1 MSLFNYNHNNVI
13 ICKNKEQQAKI
24 VGLSNLVSHDP
35 LVNVRWVDKKNA
47 QNPSKDSDVKVFS
60 AERVIFDL
68 RARYYVQ
75 QAFDALAVSTIVL
88 GVLSMLVPRIRGY
101 YAEAFDV
108 LSEAFNFDQS
118 AENYL
123 EVLQQRKAY
132 RGILIGFLPLY
143 LVGYVV
149 SHVFTALWKGLKA
162 LSTIKRFF
170 GQLYKDFKKLFA
182 LEDVANKSLYDYF
195 KSAVVNILWCLVAIP
210 AAIVQLCLVAFNYF
224 KKLYAPEDVANKSLY
239 DYLNSAVVHILWYLV
254 AIPASIVQSCLVAF
268 VANDLAAFIDHMKN
282 ITEVYKGQYGYIPQE
297 YISHDDDKPKFTM
310 APMILLVLPIY
321 YVLQPVKWIMRGLG
335 WICHINID
343 VGTQISFLVDKI
355 NVAQGTLYG
364 CLEAPFS
371 YWAARNLKRNIVLHD
386 KVSEADEVFIKR
398 YTNLFKRPIG
408 KQFIFTGISDQD
420 RGCLRVLTPSNEL
433 VLLESLERVI
443 NWLFNWG
450 RNANDLK
457 KSDELEPM
465 PVSVASNLFSGNN
478 RASDDYDTLNNSDEY
493 NRMI

>member
-1 MSLFNYNHNNVI
+1 MSIFNNNNNNFIVY
-13 ICKNKEQQAKI
+13 KNKEQQTKI
-24 VGLSNLVSHDP
+24 FGLSNLVSHDP

-60 AERVIFDL
+60 AEYVIFRL
-68 RARYYVQ
+68 RASYYVQ
-75 QAFDALAVSTIVL
+75 QAFDALAVSSIVL

-101 YAEAFDV
+101 YAGAFDA

-123 EVLQQRKAY
+123 EVLQDNKAY

-162 LSTIKRFF
+162 FYDRWQSAKSYPNADTWPTMKRFF
-170 GQLYKDFKKLFA
+170 GQFYKDLK
-182 LEDVANKSLYDYF
+182 D
-195 KSAVVNILWCLVAIP
+195 
-210 AAIVQLCLVAFNYF
+210 
-224 KKLYAPEDVANKSLY
+224 LYAPEDIANKSLY

-254 AIPASIVQSCLVAF
+254 AIPTAILQSCLVAF
-268 VANDLAAFIDHMKN
+268 VANDLDYFIKYMKN
-282 ITEVYKGQYGYIPQE
+282 ITEVYKGQHGYIPQE
-297 YISHDDDKPKFTM
+297 YISYDDDKPKFTM

-343 VGTQISFLVDKI
+343 IGTQISFLVDKI
-355 NVAQGTLYG
+355 NYAQGALYG

-371 YWAARNLKRNIVLHD
+371 YRAAWKLKKNLVLHD
-386 KVSEADEVFIKR
+386 NACDADEVFIKR

-408 KQFIFTGISDQD
+408 KQALFAGMSDQD
-420 RGCLRVLTPSNEL
+420 RGCLGRLTPINEL
-433 VLLESLERVI
+433 NLPNYIKENNRVKK
-443 NWLFNWG
+443 
-450 RNANDLK
+450 APDPE

-465 PVSVASNLFSGNN
+465 SIRVSASNLFSGNN
-478 RASDDYDTLNNSDEY
+478 RAYILTSSDEY
-493 NRMI
+493 DHMI